1 MIMPQPDAHET
12 KPFFGAV
19 SMAHYILYSHIVLRS
34 LWIIKINP
42 NQSCWFSQ
50 ICLVQLQIVPH
61 IFVWGSLCTPACLLL
76 LLLLPTLPSHTTC
89 SHTTCKHTHTTG
101 SHTHNIFTHN
111 LLTHN
116 LLTHNLLPHNM
127 LTHNLSTHNLL
138 THTQLAYTQH
148 IHTHNLHTH
157 TQLADTQLTYTQLV
171 HTHTTY
177 SHTTCPHTTCSH
189 TTCSHTTCSH
199 TTCFHTTCSHT
210 TCPRTTCSHTT
221 CSHTQLAHT
230 QHIHTHNLHTHTTC
244 WHTTYLHTTCPH
256 THNIFTHNLSTHHL
270 LTHNLLTHN
279 IFTNAHN
286 LSTHNPRP
294 HTQLAHTHKSLTHS
308 MLTRN
313 VPTHTQ
319 THTHTQLGY
328 IQSHLVW
335 QAWHLV
341 TSTLRLRG
349 RHGTYGT
356 GLALVTRLVRAGRRW
371 RRGLLRGMRGTWRHP
386 GPFGGKCGTWWHRPC
401 VCVAGMALMALGWLL
416 VRAGPRWRRGLL
428 CGRRGTWRPPK
439 AFGVAALG
447 DIDLAFAWQA
457 WHLLHWAGSCDA
469 LGPRWSPVTPP
480 SLSHSVFTFFWWLIG
495 RSWHVGLSGPLI
507 YVFLDTL
514 TLEFKRPYKRR
525 PLYRGPILK

>member
-19 SMAHYILYSHIVLRS
+19 SIAHYILYSHIVLRS

-42 NQSCWFSQ
+42 KLLIFSNMFGPVAN
-50 ICLVQLQIVPH
+50 CSPH
-61 IFVWGSLCTPACLLL
+61 LCVGFVVHSR
-76 LLLLPTLPSHTTC
+76 LPPPS
-89 SHTTCKHTHTTG
+89 SPPPDA
-101 SHTHNIFTHN
+101 S
-111 LLTHN
+111 LTHD
-116 LLTHNLLPHNM
+116 
-127 LTHNLSTHNLL
+127 LL
-138 THTQLAYTQH
+138 THT
-148 IHTHNLHTH
+148 
-157 TQLADTQLTYTQLV
+157 TY
-171 HTHTTY
+171 
-177 SHTTCPHTTCSH
+177 SH

-210 TCPRTTCSHTT
+210 TCPRTTCSHTHNLLTHNIFTHTT
-221 CSHTQLAHT
+221 CTHTQLADT
-230 QHIHTHNLHTHTTC
+230 QL
-244 WHTTYLHTTCPH
+244 TYTQLVH
-256 THNIFTHNLSTHHL
+256 THNIFTHNLSAHHL

-279 IFTNAHN
+279 LLPHNMLTHN
-286 LSTHNPRP
+286 LSTHNLLTHNLLTHTTCSHTTYS
-294 HTQLAHTHKSLTHS
+294 HTQLAHTHNLLTHNL
-308 MLTRN
+308 LTHN
-313 VPTHTQ
+313 LSTHTQ
-319 THTHTQLGY
+319 HIHTQLVHTPLAHTQLTHTQHIHKRTQLVHTQPASTHTTCTHTHTSRSHTACSHATYPHTHKHTHTQLGY

-416 VRAGPRWRRGLL
+416 VRAGPRWRCGLL